1 MISYEVIVTVAPDI
15 AGRFDDYMID
25 KHIADVVE
33 TGHFATATYYRDGE
47 RRRTVYEAYD
57 QESLDEY
64 IANDADRL
72 RDDFAEHFPDGVSVS
87 REKWEAVIRF
97 DYDIGEA

>member
-1 MISYEVIVTVAPDI
+1 MISYEVTGTVAADV
-15 AGRFDDYMID
+15 ATQFDNYMID

-33 TGHFATATYYRDGE
+33 TGDFATATFYRDGE

-64 IANDADRL
+64 LAIDAERL
-72 RDDFAEHFPDGVSVS
+72 RDDFTEHFPDGVSVS
-87 REKWEAVIRF
+87 RDTWEAVVRF
-97 DYDIGEA
+97 DYETDEA